1 MHAIETRGLTKRY
14 GRKTGIAEVTFAV
27 SEGEMF
33 GFIGPNGAGKSTTI
47 RTLLNLVFPTSGSAT
62 VFGMDIVRQSRDIRR
77 IVGYLPAEVRYYD
90 DMRVSDLL
98 AYSAQFYAASGAS
111 AADMRRRAAGL
122 AERLG
127 LDLAAKI
134 EDLSFGNRKKVG
146 IVQALLHKPRL
157 LVLDEPTAGLDPL
170 VQNEFYALL
179 REARAEGAT
188 VFFSSHVLSEV
199 QKLCDRVAIIRQGRL
214 VAVESV
220 ERLVRNR
227 VKKVTLALDRP
238 EGVELRLDGVER
250 REASDGALTLF
261 YRGDPKLLLDAVRE
275 LPFSDIRIEEPSLE
289 EVFMHDYAREEGS
302 ADGSVSP

>member
-14 GRKTGIAEVTFAV
+14 GGKTGIADVTFAV
-27 SEGEMF
+27 DEDEMF

-47 RTLLNLVFPTSGSAT
+47 RTLLNLVFPTSGSAK

-98 AYSAQFYAASGAS
+98 AYSAQFYTTSGAS
-111 AADMRRRAAGL
+111 AADMRRRAVEL

-146 IVQALLHKPRL
+146 IVQALLHEPRL

-179 REARAEGAT
+179 REERARGTT
-188 VFFSSHVLSEV
+188 VFLSSHVLGEV
-199 QKLCDRVAIIRQGRL
+199 RKLCDRVAIIREGRL
-214 VAVESV
+214 VAVEKV
-220 ERLVRNR
+220 ERLVRDR
-227 VKKVTLALDRP
+227 VKK
-238 EGVELRLDGVER
+238 
-250 REASDGALTLF
+250 
-261 YRGDPKLLLDAVRE
+261 
-275 LPFSDIRIEEPSLE
+275 
-289 EVFMHDYAREEGS
+289 
-302 ADGSVSP
+302 